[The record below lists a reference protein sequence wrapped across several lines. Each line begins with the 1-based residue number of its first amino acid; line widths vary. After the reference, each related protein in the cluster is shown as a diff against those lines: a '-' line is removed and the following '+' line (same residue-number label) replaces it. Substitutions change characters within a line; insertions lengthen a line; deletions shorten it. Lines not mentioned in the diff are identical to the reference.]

1 MILHQLCAM
10 SPKVDFVCDTYITP
24 SIKEL
29 EQTRRGR
36 EEELSF
42 SVTGADQKRPKDW
55 QHALNSPLFK
65 TAFFRF
71 LSVDWQNESHAD
83 VLRDHEVYLAV
94 EDKCYRFTEMNS
106 VVNRK
111 DVPQL
116 KCQHEEADT
125 RLIYHLIYHTKKIQ
139 MFLTVFGA
147 VTRMSWCCY
156 YFTLVSH
163 P

>member
-1 MILHQLCAM
+1 ME
-10 SPKVDFVCDTYITP
+10 PFPP

-29 EQTRRGR
+29 EHARRGR

-55 QHALNSPLFK
+55 QHALNSPSFK

-83 VLRDHEVYLAV
+83 VLRDHDVYLAV
-94 EDKCYRFTEMNS
+94 EDKCYRFTEMNGM
-106 VVNRK
+106 VNRE

-125 RLIYHLIYHTKKIQ
+125 RLIYNLINAHK
-139 MFLTVFGA
+139 
-147 VTRMSWCCY
+147 
-156 YFTLVSH
+156 
-163 P
+163 